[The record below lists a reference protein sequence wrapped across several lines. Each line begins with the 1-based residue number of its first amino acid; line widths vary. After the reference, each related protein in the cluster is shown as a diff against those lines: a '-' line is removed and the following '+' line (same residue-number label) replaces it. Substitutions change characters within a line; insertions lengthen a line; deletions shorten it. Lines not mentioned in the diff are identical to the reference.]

1 MTVITPTIVSF
12 SPDTGALTGNP
23 QLTDANV
30 LTLTGTA
37 AANSTV
43 EIFNGSTLLGAAATN
58 ASGAWSFTT
67 PTLGTGFFG
76 VSLTAVDTDST
87 GAKSSASAPLNLTVD
102 TLAPATPVITS
113 FSPDTGTAGDQT
125 TAQVLTLTG
134 AVGEVDGFVQIYD
147 NGTLLG
153 QATIN
158 LANGTWTFHT
168 GTLASGTT
176 HDFTATFTNWA
187 GNTSAASAALDVAIV
202 PPPAPPT
209 ITSVSPDTGVVGVTD
224 ATILTLTGTAAA
236 NITLDIYDGGT
247 LLGQTTANAGGL
259 WSFKTGQLANGVQNF
274 TAVTVDR
281 AGNPSQPSAA
291 ASMTIDTHIPT
302 APVIAT
308 ETVGAANVVTL
319 TGTAEASDAIM
330 VYDGTILLGE
340 TVANAAGAW
349 SFIAGTLSV
358 GAHNLSATATDLAG
372 ATSASSGDPV
382 VTITSS
388 SAPAPNAPV
397 ILSASPDSGPV
408 SNLTTTSNELTL
420 TGTGAANT
428 TITVFDGASQVGT
441 TTTNAHGV
449 WTFTTASVLADG
461 AHGFTATATNASGAE
476 SAQSATLSIT
486 VQPDIGSFSPL
497 TDQWSNPISIDGSP
511 FYVENANVNG
521 NAPWA
526 ITQTNPQ
533 TLRFVLDPGDYWAD
547 NDSHRTEVADA
558 TIYAPTATITTSY
571 QFMVEPGPTN
581 NYWTVLG
588 QFHSDD
594 NSPITQG
601 LTADYPVF
609 AVELTGPGGVGQ
621 GDHLAIWADYA
632 LAGQT
637 TPTAITPSGGS
648 SFGFLYVAP
657 TPIVRGEYY
666 SVTIEAN
673 FQNNSNG
680 FLEVWL
686 NGAEIVDYHG
696 PIGYGA
702 GNYWKEGIYQDP
714 SNTTQTI
721 AADYKNLV
729 ISDTPGAPL
738 ILSDTVNGD
747 HVVLSGDAQANSTV
761 TVFDGA
767 TKLGAT
773 TVNSSGSWTY
783 ESGQLS
789 LGAHALT
796 VTATNSGGNVSAAS
810 NVSDTTITSLTT
822 AVVTDVA
829 ASVPSGEETVGET
842 VTFTLD
848 MSAAVKVTGT
858 PTLALNDGGI
868 ATYSGG
874 SGTSALTFSY
884 TIGPSD
890 NTTSALSI
898 IGVNLPSGSTVIDA
912 SGNSASFVGAAVS
925 FAHLAV
931 DLTPVQTPSF
941 ANSSANANGTFT
953 LNGVAGANTTVTI
966 YDDGNILGTAAVNQS
981 GAWTFTTPTMANNT
995 WNGFTAVDTNSLGD
1009 ASATA
1014 SGPGYGE
1021 NTTLPTSPEITGNA
1035 VTSNEVTLYGTVGAN
1050 TTVQVFDGATLLGA
1064 TTANSSGLWSFT
1076 TGALSNGVHAF
1087 TATATNASGTSGASE
1102 PTDLTIGATNAPP
1115 VPAIASFSPD
1125 TGTAGDG
1132 VTDAQTISLTG
1143 TAAANTTVTVYDGS
1157 TKLGTATAGATGA
1170 WTFTTGQLSTGAH
1183 QFTATDADAY
1193 GDVSTASS
1201 ALSVTVVAPPPVP
1214 AIASFSPDTGTAGDG
1229 VTDAQTI
1236 SLTGTAA
1243 ANTTVTVY
1251 DGSTKLGT
1259 ATAGA
1264 TGAWTFTTGQLSTGA
1279 HQFTATDADA
1289 YGDVSAASSA
1299 LSVTIDTLAQQPTLT
1314 NLVHN
1319 SNGTA
1324 TLSGVSEPLST
1335 VSIYEDGGTIPLG
1348 TVTTSANG
1356 IWSFTSSSLSNIM
1369 HAFSVTADVAGNVGV
1384 SANVGLYGTT
1394 GTNTLLGGPGL
1405 VMSGG
1410 PGSDAFV
1417 FHAGWGPDIVTD
1429 FQAQGSNHDVLE
1441 FGHQTIFQNF
1451 ATVLTYAAQVGS
1463 NVVITAIGADTITL
1477 LNVQKKSLIASDFH
1491 FV

>member
-729 ISDTPGAPL
+729 ISDTPT
-738 ILSDTVNGD
+738 LS
-747 HVVLSGDAQANSTV
+747 Q
-761 TVFDGA
+761 
-767 TKLGAT
+767 
-773 TVNSSGSWTY
+773 
-783 ESGQLS
+783 QL
-789 LGAHALT
+789 
-796 VTATNSGGNVSAAS
+796 
-810 NVSDTTITSLTT
+810 
-822 AVVTDVA
+822 
-829 ASVPSGEETVGET
+829 
-842 VTFTLD
+842 TL
-848 MSAAVKVTGT
+848 
-858 PTLALNDGGI
+858 
-868 ATYSGG
+868 
-874 SGTSALTFSY
+874 
-884 TIGPSD
+884 
-890 NTTSALSI
+890 
-898 IGVNLPSGSTVIDA
+898 
-912 SGNSASFVGAAVS
+912 
-925 FAHLAV
+925 
-931 DLTPVQTPSF
+931 
-941 ANSSANANGTFT
+941 
-953 LNGVAGANTTVTI
+953 
-966 YDDGNILGTAAVNQS
+966 
-981 GAWTFTTPTMANNT
+981 
-995 WNGFTAVDTNSLGD
+995 
-1009 ASATA
+1009 
-1014 SGPGYGE
+1014 
-1021 NTTLPTSPEITGNA
+1021 
-1035 VTSNEVTLYGTVGAN
+1035 
-1050 TTVQVFDGATLLGA
+1050 
-1064 TTANSSGLWSFT
+1064 
-1076 TGALSNGVHAF
+1076 
-1087 TATATNASGTSGASE
+1087 
-1102 PTDLTIGATNAPP
+1102 TDLI
-1115 VPAIASFSPD
+1115 
-1125 TGTAGDG
+1125 
-1132 VTDAQTISLTG
+1132 
-1143 TAAANTTVTVYDGS
+1143 
-1157 TKLGTATAGATGA
+1157 
-1170 WTFTTGQLSTGAH
+1170 
-1183 QFTATDADAY
+1183 
-1193 GDVSTASS
+1193 
-1201 ALSVTVVAPPPVP
+1201 
-1214 AIASFSPDTGTAGDG
+1214 
-1229 VTDAQTI
+1229 
-1236 SLTGTAA
+1236 
-1243 ANTTVTVY
+1243 
-1251 DGSTKLGT
+1251 
-1259 ATAGA
+1259 
-1264 TGAWTFTTGQLSTGA
+1264 
-1279 HQFTATDADA
+1279 
-1289 YGDVSAASSA
+1289 
-1299 LSVTIDTLAQQPTLT
+1299 
-1314 NLVHN
+1314 HN

-1324 TLSGVSEPLST
+1324 TLSGMSEPLST
-1335 VSIYEDGGTIPLG
+1335 VSIYEDGGTVPLG
-1348 TVTTSANG
+1348 TVTAGANG
-1356 IWSFTSSSLSNIM
+1356 AWSYTSNSLSNIV
-1369 HAFSVTADVAGNVGV
+1369 HGFSVTAVDAAGNVGV
-1384 SANVGLYGTT
+1384 SADSGIYGTM
-1394 GTNTLLGGPGL
+1394 GKDTLVAEPGR

-1410 PGSDAFV
+1410 PGSDTFV
-1417 FHAGWGPDIVTD
+1417 FHAGWGSDIVTD

-1441 FGHQTIFQNF
+1441 FGPHTIFQNF
-1451 ATVLTYAAQVGS
+1451 AAVLTHAAQVGS

-1491 FV
+1491 LI